1 MASAAKI
8 IKFNKPISKSLKTF
22 LLWGEEEFIGYTEE
36 NGLVIKIW
44 CKVCARNKFAIL
56 SDRLVRG
63 VMVGSLK
70 AFIEGTSV
78 VTKHQV
84 DRHLEG
90 HIHKLALEIDKR
102 NPTEETGIGHIINPD
117 NQNSLYNK
125 QNIREAY
132 FKMIKTA
139 YEMALKPSMPHSH
152 FEVLIKCQRLNGVQL
167 VEGKGHNRAARQ
179 FISCIANAIKEKIA
193 KIVKEKNFF
202 SILSDGSQ
210 ARKTKDEK
218 ELVLVRVERDG
229 IPAYL
234 VVSLLEMNSLDG
246 VNANTIKKGIDS
258 IFNESGNIPLTA
270 DAYKN
275 KLVSATSDGASVNLG
290 MYNGVLTQMKNNRT
304 WLVKMHCVNH
314 RLELA
319 IKDSARNIV
328 QYRDCDQFYTTIFH
342 LFRNSGKL
350 KSEVK
355 KAAEA
360 LNITYYT
367 LPKISGTRFVSH
379 RRRGLTRLVH
389 NWPAII
395 VGFDNALVNR
405 NTTAEMRAKLF
416 GISKRLHDYRLLC
429 MFCGYLDV
437 LEKLSPLSLVFEK
450 KTLMV
455 HEVKPAIDLTKDYLV
470 ELSNETID
478 DILDSYLLK
487 FRIKYKDDT
496 TTLVSSY
503 FKDGHELKK
512 TNAEFV
518 DIELY
523 DMTNINIDSINA
535 AIEVRKTAVNII
547 KPLIDDRFSSLSN
560 TVFESMSWLDPQFWT
575 ADNMYGDASI
585 SLLIRE
591 FKIPL
596 EYAGLKVEMVLSEW
610 NAFKLLINT
619 EYKGV
624 TTALLWEKIFVYYR
638 KTFPNLLLLVELIM
652 CISCSN
658 SSVERIFSILTLIL
672 SDRRL
677 KMSNQTMEDAILI
690 AGNDPNFTV
699 EERDDILNSALN
711 IYLNKRRGVR
721 LESMEG
727 TDAALETIDSSDES
741 SIDDEYSS
749 TSESDY

>member
-1 MASAAKI
+1 
-8 IKFNKPISKSLKTF
+8 
-22 LLWGEEEFIGYTEE
+22 
-36 NGLVIKIW
+36 
-44 CKVCARNKFAIL
+44 
-56 SDRLVRG
+56 
-63 VMVGSLK
+63 
-70 AFIEGTSV
+70 
-78 VTKHQV
+78 
-84 DRHLEG
+84 
-90 HIHKLALEIDKR
+90 
-102 NPTEETGIGHIINPD
+102 
-117 NQNSLYNK
+117 
-125 QNIREAY
+125 
-132 FKMIKTA
+132 MIKTA

-218 ELVLVRVERDG
+218 ESVLVRVERDG

-234 VVSLLEMNSLDG
+234 VVSLLEMNNLGG
-246 VNANTIKKGIDS
+246 VNANTIKKAIDS
-258 IFNESGNIPLTA
+258 IFNQSGNIPLTA

-328 QYRDCDQFYTTIFH
+328 QYRDCDQFYYHYFFLHFLHFTILLPLLFLHFFTLFITTIFH

-405 NTTAEMRAKLF
+405 DTTAEMRAKLF

-450 KTLMV
+450 KTLLV

-523 DMTNINIDSINA
+523 DMTNINFDSINA

-575 ADNMYGDASI
+575 AVNMYGDASI
-585 SLLIRE
+585 SLLTKE

-610 NAFKLLINT
+610 NAFKLIINT

-624 TTALLWEKIFVYYR
+624 TTAVLWENIFVYYR

-677 KMSNQTMEDAILI
+677 KPPDN
-690 AGNDPNFTV
+690 G
-699 EERDDILNSALN
+699 
-711 IYLNKRRGVR
+711 RRN
-721 LESMEG
+721 
-727 TDAALETIDSSDES
+727 IDSRE
-741 SIDDEYSS
+741 
-749 TSESDY
+749 